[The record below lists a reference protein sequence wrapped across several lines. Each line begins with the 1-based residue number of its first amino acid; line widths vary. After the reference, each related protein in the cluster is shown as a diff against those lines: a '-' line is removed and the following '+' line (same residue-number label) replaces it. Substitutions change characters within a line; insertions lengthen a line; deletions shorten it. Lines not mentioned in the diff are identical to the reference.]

1 MATTVTYKGQTLA
14 TVENQTKTLQ
24 TAGTWCEDD
33 FTLTDVTQGGADN
46 TPALIM
52 DTLTSYSSTDVTKI
66 RARAFS
72 DTTNLKTVSLPNV
85 TTCGNAAF
93 QSATGLESL
102 YLPRLTVIPGDFCRS
117 CTKLSDYDF
126 SEVTNLTNGG
136 CFYQTALTGVYAPKC
151 LTFGTWGNIHFA
163 GCKSLLFFR
172 APIATGTCRQT
183 CFDSDTA
190 LKLVDVGGIANF
202 SAGNNFRNCT
212 ALEVLILRSDTVV
225 RLIYSNDFT
234 NVTQNVKVYVPSAIR
249 ASYASATNWST
260 LINNGILTFYDLEGS
275 PYEDTDFVYMGVP
288 A

>member
-1 MATTVTYKGQTLA
+1 MATTVTYKGQTLT

-24 TAGTWCEDD
+24 TAGKWCEDD

-46 TPALIM
+46 VPALIM

-66 RARAFS
+66 RERAFS
-72 DTTNLKTVSLPNV
+72 NVANLKTVSLPNV
-85 TTCGNAAF
+85 TTSGNGAF
-93 QSATGLESL
+93 YNATGLESL
-102 YLPRLTVIPGDFCRS
+102 YLPRLTVIPTDFCRG
-117 CTKLSDYDF
+117 CTSLSDYDF
-126 SEVTNLTNGG
+126 SKVTNLTNGN
-136 CFYQTALTGVYAPKC
+136 CFHQTALTGVYAPKC
-151 LTFGTWGNIHFA
+151 GNFGTWGGGHFA
-163 GCKSLLFFR
+163 SCKSLLYFR
-172 APIATGTCRQT
+172 APVAGGTCRQAF
-183 CFDSDTA
+183 FDGDTA
-190 LKLVDVGGIANF
+190 LKLVDAGWINVF
-202 SAGNNFRNCT
+202 SAGSNFRNCT

-225 RLIYSNDFT
+225 TLNNSNDFT